1 MRLQE
6 QLGDLE
12 LELQA
17 QTGRVLFVLD
27 QALHALAR
35 HDDELADYVIALD
48 DDVDEGY
55 LAIERTIES
64 LLARQTPVAVDLRL
78 VLAAVHINLHLER
91 MADYCVTIAKLVK
104 ASSNADAAENVL
116 ASLEAMGRR
125 AEEMTRVAL
134 DAFCF
139 RNLEAARSLPEL
151 DDLIDQ
157 ANRHAVLEQLVVAA
171 DPGARE
177 WLAHMMLVSRSL
189 ERIGDHAV
197 DIGAQTAYLITG
209 SFRESSRSRGE

>member
-1 MRLQE
+1 MRLHE
-6 QLGDLE
+6 ELGDLE

-27 QALHALAR
+27 QVLHALAR
-35 HDDELADYVIALD
+35 HDDELADIVIALD
-48 DDVDEGY
+48 DEVDDGY
-55 LAIERTIES
+55 LEIEKSIQS
-64 LLARQTPVAVDLRL
+64 LLARRTPVAIDLRL

-91 MADYCVTIAKLVK
+91 IADYCVTIAKLVK
-104 ASSNADAAENVL
+104 VSDDLDASEPVL
-116 ASLEAMGRR
+116 DSLESMGRR

-134 DAFCF
+134 DALCF
-139 RNLEAARSLPEL
+139 RDLEAARSLRDL

-157 ANRHAVLEQLVVAA
+157 ANRHAVLEQLAAAA
-171 DPGARE
+171 DPGTRE

-197 DIGAQTAYLITG
+197 DIGEQTEYVITG
-209 SFRESSRSRGE
+209 QFRESSRSGGD